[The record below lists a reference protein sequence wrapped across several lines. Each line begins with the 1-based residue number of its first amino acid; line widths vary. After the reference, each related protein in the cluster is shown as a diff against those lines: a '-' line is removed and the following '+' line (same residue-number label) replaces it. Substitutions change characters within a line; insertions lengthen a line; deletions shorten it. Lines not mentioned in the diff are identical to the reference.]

1 MARITADDRLLVR
14 MLELRAAGEA
24 DWPKELSAALRCN
37 SAVVQEAAS
46 LAADFGVREV
56 CEDLKQACRRLV
68 DGGDRGACGK
78 AACVEALVTLE
89 HDDAAFYDEMAALR
103 QVQWTPPGGEE
114 EVAGPV
120 RASAAHGLANTDE
133 RPPGEVLARL
143 ADLVADDSPLVRKE
157 ASLAAARC
165 GGLTAV
171 PMLRLAARTER
182 SAEAL
187 GGVLSGLLMAT
198 PVQNVPLVAE
208 YLSGRGDVAFEAAM
222 ALAECRR
229 PDAREALLTHCR
241 EVGVDATEGV
251 LCGLALTRSEEAI
264 GHLLGLL
271 RAGCRAAVPALASI
285 RFVPGVE
292 EKARRAAKTKP
303 LKEAVAAAFF

>member
-1 MARITADDRLLVR
+1 MARITTDDRLLLR

-24 DWPKELSAALRCN
+24 DWPTELSAALRCN

-46 LAADFGVREV
+46 LAADFQVNEV
-56 CEDLKQACRRLV
+56 CEDLKDACRRLV
-68 DGGDRGACGK
+68 GGGDRGACGK

-89 HDDAAFYDEMAALR
+89 HDDAAFYDAMASLR
-103 QVQWTPPGGEE
+103 QVDWSPAGEE

-143 ADLVADDSPLVRKE
+143 ADLIADDKPLVRKE

-171 PMLRLAARTER
+171 PMLRLAARTEGA
-182 SAEAL
+182 AEAL
-187 GGVLSGLLMAT
+187 GGMLSGLLMAT

-208 YLSGRGDVAFEAAM
+208 YLSDREDVAFEAAM

-229 PDAREALLTHCR
+229 PDAREALLSHCR

-251 LCGLALTRSEEAI
+251 LCGLALTRSEDAI
-264 GHLLGLL
+264 EHLLGLL
-271 RAGCRAAVPALASI
+271 RDGCRAAVPALASI
-285 RFVPGVE
+285 RFVPGIE
-292 EKARRAAKTKP
+292 EKARKAAKTKP